1 MNVLLDFLI
10 YFTGTFLTA
19 YICTNLLDISSIR
32 TMRNTYRKICTQD
45 FFMIYYNNDDRMYK
59 YIFDNGLIIQHYID
73 EYKIIINDITMEM
86 INHPLLLPFHY
97 YYGHKLLEFSSRA
110 ACRFCIIEPLTQEQL
125 NQGYQQAFAYR
136 GERVYQ
142 YIRYSE
148 LNKCITNNFK
158 FLK

>member
-32 TMRNTYRKICTQD
+32 AMRNTYRKICTQD

-86 INHPLLLPFHY
+86 INHQLLLPFHY
-97 YYGHKLLEFSSRA
+97 YYGRKLLEFSSRA
-110 ACRFCIIEPLTQEQL
+110 AYRSWVITPLSQEQL
-125 NQGYQQAFAYR
+125 NHGWKRKFAYD
-136 GERVYQ
+136 GERVYS
-142 YIRYSE
+142 YDE
-148 LNKCITNNFK
+148 HPDLNKCITTNFK